1 MPLSVDHEV
10 LLSQPSPPPSP
21 QRDAP
26 VAGGASPASP
36 SRRSALL
43 SGISSAVAGAIRLLS
58 PPRIP
63 PPSEL
68 IGASPFVESLVDL
81 TLSTC
86 ADESIA
92 DELGGA
98 ESSEAILQRKESSK

>member
-10 LLSQPSPPPSP
+10 FLSQQPPPPPSP

-26 VAGGASPASP
+26 VAGGASSPASP

-43 SGISSAVAGAIRLLS
+43 SGIRSAVAGAIRLLS
-58 PPRIP
+58 PPCIP
-63 PPSEL
+63 LPSEL
-68 IGASPFVESLVDL
+68 IGASPFVESLVDS

-98 ESSEAILQRKESSK
+98 ETSEAILSGRIF